1 MLGSLPVFNRA
12 GAKGGA
18 LSVHIEAES
27 GEIAETVLLP
37 GDPLRA
43 QYVADNYLERSACYN
58 RIRGMLGFTGYFQ
71 GQKIS
76 VQGTGMG
83 VPSISIYAHE
93 LVSEYGAKR
102 LIRIGTCGALQ
113 PDLNLGDVVL
123 AQAAC
128 TDSSINRIRFNNN
141 DYAPIATFA
150 LLKQA
155 HEAATQ
161 KGLKVQVGLALTSD
175 TFYSDDPDSWRLWAR
190 YGVLVVEMETAA
202 LYTLAAR
209 HRVQA
214 LSVLTVSDSL
224 VTGKQASAEQRQ
236 RGYADMMELAVQI
249 GGAPL

>member
-1 MLGSLPVFNRA
+1 
-12 GAKGGA
+12 
-18 LSVHIEAES
+18 
-27 GEIAETVLLP
+27 
-37 GDPLRA
+37 
-43 QYVADNYLERSACYN
+43 
-58 RIRGMLGFTGYFQ
+58 
-71 GQKIS
+71 
-76 VQGTGMG
+76 
-83 VPSISIYAHE
+83 
-93 LVSEYGAKR
+93 
-102 LIRIGTCGALQ
+102 
-113 PDLNLGDVVL
+113 LNLGDVVL